1 MNKSHMRLVITMM
14 MLFLITACTATSQ
27 TEKELEQVVEDNLQA
42 MNEKDFTKY
51 MDMLSKDTDPNV
63 VTQTEKTMEYAFS
76 NLDLVSTVK
85 RFKAVSISGDTAI
98 IEVEQDTINKKSD
111 PRFKNNRT
119 IAEHTMVKENNQWKF
134 KSTVIRSTKQ
144 IDSSGNVIGN
154 LQ

>member
-1 MNKSHMRLVITMM
+1 MNKLLMRLGIVMM
-14 MLFLITACTATSQ
+14 MLFLITACSSTSQ
-27 TEKELEQVVEDNLQA
+27 AEKELEQAVEDNLQA
-42 MNEKDFTKY
+42 MNEKDLTKY
-51 MDMLSKDTDPNV
+51 MDMLSKDTDPDV

-76 NLDLVSTVK
+76 NFDLEATVK
-85 RFKAVSISGDTAI
+85 RFKVVSISDETAV

-111 PRFKNNRT
+111 PRFKDNRT

-134 KSTVIRSTKQ
+134 KSSVIRSTKQ